1 MHENVLLSHIFTRTR
16 SLVEA
21 FPQVLLGPGDDCAVV
36 DANEGSPILL
46 KVDQVIE
53 HRHFTSQTPFELIAR
68 KALARP
74 LSDIAAMAG
83 SPVAALAACILPRR
97 FSQDKATELFDALH
111 HAAVGLGL
119 PIVGGD
125 VATSG
130 NADAPIALSISLIG
144 RVHPRRGPVRR
155 DTAAAGDFVYV
166 TGAIGDT
173 YHADPTDQH
182 PFPGG
187 GHHLTFT
194 PRLREAAWLAEGL
207 DDDLHAMMDI
217 SDGLGLDAA
226 RLARASGVRIE
237 LDASSI
243 PLRTPS
249 RGPRQSLADGED
261 YELLFTAAAGATLP
275 RTIASLGTPI
285 TRIGVVTQGS
295 GCVLRHEDKTL
306 DISDAGWEHG

>member
-1 MHENVLLSHIFTRTR
+1 MHENVLLSHIFARTR
-16 SLVEA
+16 SLVET

-36 DANEGSPILL
+36 DANDGAPMLL

-83 SPVAALAACILPRR
+83 SPVAALAACVLPRR
-97 FSQDKATELFDALH
+97 FSQDKATELFDTLH
-111 HAAVGLGL
+111 NAAVALNL

-125 VATSG
+125 LATTG
-130 NADAPIALSISLIG
+130 HPDAPIALSISLIG
-144 RVHPRRGPVRR
+144 KVHPRRGPVRR
-155 DTAAAGDFVYV
+155 DSAAAGDFVYV
-166 TGAIGDT
+166 TGTIGDT
-173 YHADPTDQH
+173 YHADPTEQH

-207 DDDLHAMMDI
+207 DNDLHAMMDI

-237 LDASSI
+237 IAAAAI

-261 YELLFTAAAGATLP
+261 YELLFTAAPDAAVP
-275 RTIASLGTPI
+275 RTIASLGTSI

-295 GCVLRHEDKTL
+295 GCVLLHEGKTI
-306 DISDAGWEHG
+306 DIADAGWEHE